1 MRGDRRRLHDRS
13 TKLASSKLP
22 RLAIVGGESL
32 LGRDL
37 RELLSALK
45 PQPAL
50 DLVSGE
56 AEKSKM
62 TRDDEGEA
70 IVLHPMSAESLVG
83 ARAVILAG
91 TLESSR
97 KALELTAGTGTPL
110 IDLTSALEDEGSARL
125 RAPILEPAGTHGAQ
139 SIQVVAH
146 PAAVALALFYNR
158 IANRWPIHRSLVEV
172 FEPASE
178 RGQPGLHEL
187 QMQTVNLLSFKPL
200 PKDTFDVQVGFN
212 LLPAVG
218 TEAKPRLDQ
227 IEECIDRHLA
237 TLLLISSRAPMPSL
251 RLLQAPVF
259 HGYSFSVWVE
269 FESSPS
275 IEELE
280 RALAS
285 AQIEV
290 RTSDEEPPSNVGAAG
305 QSGLTAGDIH
315 RDRNNPRAYWVWLVA
330 DNIRTFAETALDVVK
345 EYL

>member
-1 MRGDRRRLHDRS
+1 M
-13 TKLASSKLP
+13 ASSKLS

-37 RELLSALK
+37 RELISALK

-50 DLVSGE
+50 DLISGE
-56 AEKSKM
+56 AEVSKM
-62 TRDDEGEA
+62 TRDDEGDA
-70 IVLHPMSAESLVG
+70 VVLNPMSAASLVG
-83 ARAVILAG
+83 AGAVILAG
-91 TLESSR
+91 TPASTR
-97 KALELTAGTGTPL
+97 RALELTAGTGTPL

-125 RAPILEPAGTHGAQ
+125 RAPILEPAGARGGQ
-139 SIQVVAH
+139 SIQVISH

-158 IANRWPIHRSLVEV
+158 LHHRWPIQRSLVEV

-187 QMQTVNLLSFKPL
+187 QTQTVNLLSFKPL
-200 PKDTFDVQVGFN
+200 PKDVFDAQVGFN
-212 LLPAVG
+212 LLPAFG

-251 RLLQAPVF
+251 RLVQAPVF
-259 HGYSFSVWVE
+259 HGYSFSIWVE
-269 FESSPS
+269 FETSPTVD
-275 IEELE
+275 ELE
-280 RALAS
+280 LALAS

-290 RTSDEEPPSNVGAAG
+290 RASDEEPAGNAGAAG

-315 RDRNNPRAYWVWLVA
+315 RDRNNPRAYWIWVVS
-330 DNIRTFAETALDVVK
+330 DNIRTFAETAMDVVK

>member
-1 MRGDRRRLHDRS
+1 
-13 TKLASSKLP
+13 LASSKLT

-37 RELLSALK
+37 RELISALK
-45 PQPAL
+45 PQPAV
-50 DLVSGE
+50 DLISGE
-56 AEKSKM
+56 AEIPKM

-70 IVLHPMSAESLVG
+70 TVLNPMSAESFAG

-91 TLESSR
+91 TPESSR
-97 KALELTAGTGTPL
+97 RALVLTAGTGTPL
-110 IDLTSALEDEGSARL
+110 IDLSSALEDEGTARL
-125 RAPILEPAGTHGAQ
+125 RAPILEPAGAAGDH
-139 SIQVVAH
+139 SVHVIAH
-146 PAAVALALFYNR
+146 PAAVALGLFYNR
-158 IANRWPIHRSLVEV
+158 IAKRWPIHRSLVEV

-187 QMQTVNLLSFKPL
+187 QIQTVNLLSFKPQ
-200 PKDTFDVQVGFN
+200 PKDVFDAQLGFN
-212 LLPAVG
+212 LLPAFG

-251 RLLQAPVF
+251 RLVQAPVF

-280 RALAS
+280 QALAS

-290 RTSDEEPPSNVGAAG
+290 RTSDEEPPNNVGVAG
-305 QSGLTAGDIH
+305 QSGLTAGDIR
-315 RDRNNPRAYWVWLVA
+315 RDRNNPRAYWFWLVA
-330 DNIRTFAETALDVVK
+330 DNIHTFAETALDVLK